1 MSNNGMKLEDK
12 SSLSVSKATRERFTR
27 YLTNLIGKRGE
38 FLTQDDVVNELLDIA
53 EAHDTVINELSDIGE
68 RTDE

>member
-1 MSNNGMKLEDK
+1 MIKEDR
-12 SSLSVSKATRERFTR
+12 SSLSVSKATHERFMS

-38 FLTQDDVVNELLDIA
+38 LLTQDDAVNELLDIA

-68 RTDE
+68 RSDE

>member
-1 MSNNGMKLEDK
+1 MSNNGMKKEDR
-12 SSLSVSKATRERFTR
+12 SSLSVSNATRERFMS

-38 FLTQDDVVNELLDIA
+38 LLTQDDAVNELLDIA

-68 RTDE
+68 RSDE